1 MKRRISADERRE
13 GILAAAR
20 GLLLSRG
27 LDTIRSAE
35 LAEAAGVSEALIFK
49 HFKNKDLLLM
59 EAVKDLLFEQLEGRA
74 SSGEMGAGVDALVDA
89 AFAFAQAQGRGGLAH
104 FYRQYFS
111 ALASY
116 PDFKEQALVWMA
128 EYASSIRKAY
138 GPGAD
143 AAAAQ
148 VEGALLLWSMGYP
161 MDLGAEAA
169 RQRRTLKELL

>member
-1 MKRRISADERRE
+1 VRLRISADERRE

-20 GLLLSRG
+20 GLLGSRG

-49 HFKNKDLLLM
+49 HFKNKDLLLL
-59 EAVKDLLFEQLEGRA
+59 EAVKDLLFEQLGRRV
-74 SSGEMGAGVDALVDA
+74 SAGKGLSELVDE
-89 AFAFAQAQGRGGLAH
+89 AFAFAEAQGREGLGH

-111 ALASY
+111 ARAAY
-116 PDFKEQALVWMA
+116 PDFKAQSETWMA
-128 EYASSIRKAY
+128 EYASSIRDAY

-161 MDLGAEAA
+161 MELGAVAA
-169 RQRRTLKELL
+169 RLQRTLKELL

>member
-1 MKRRISADERRE
+1 MRRRIGADERRE

-20 GLLLSRG
+20 GLLRSRG

-59 EAVKDLLFEQLEGRA
+59 EAVKDSLLEQLERRA
-74 SSGEMGAGVDALVDA
+74 SAGKGRSLIAELVDE
-89 AFAFAQAQGRGGLAH
+89 AFAFAEAQGRGGLAH
-104 FYRQYFS
+104 FYRQYFA
-111 ALASY
+111 ALAAY
-116 PDFKEQALVWMA
+116 PDFKAQAEAWMA

-161 MDLGAEAA
+161 MELGAEAA
-169 RQRRTLKELL
+169 RLKRTLEELP

>member
-1 MKRRISADERRE
+1 MSRRIGADERRD

-20 GLLLSRG
+20 GLLRTRG

-49 HFKNKDLLLM
+49 HFRNKDLLLM
-59 EAVKDLLFEQLEGRA
+59 EAVKDLLFEQLGRRVA
-74 SSGEMGAGVDALVDA
+74 AGKGLSGLAELVDE
-89 AFAFAQAQGRGGLAH
+89 AFAFAEAQGRGGLAH

-111 ALASY
+111 ALAAY
-116 PDFKEQALVWMA
+116 PDFKEQALAWMA
-128 EYASSIRKAY
+128 DYASSIREAY

-161 MDLGAEAA
+161 MELGAEAA
-169 RQRRTLKELL
+169 RLKRTLKELL